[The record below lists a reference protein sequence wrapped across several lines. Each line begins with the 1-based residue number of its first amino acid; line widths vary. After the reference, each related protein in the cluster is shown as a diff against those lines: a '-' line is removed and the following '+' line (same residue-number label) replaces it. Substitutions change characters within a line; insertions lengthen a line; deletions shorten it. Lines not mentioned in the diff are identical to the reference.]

1 MIPKRLCQA
10 VAVVLMLALAIPA
23 AWAASTFESYFII
36 SDLSIT
42 IVSREGEIYYPTSGY
57 KYTRLVGQAI
67 YPADN
72 FEVSGTV
79 PLVDP
84 LNRLYNGGPWIQ
96 SLSSSVSYD
105 TLGSIGSIQLS
116 MVGMAPN
123 PIPTDYGNIGELVDA
138 QFQDLVFPYI
148 SPGDYNVRI
157 TGNFE
162 YHYQMTE
169 DAQPGSPFERV
180 AFARYM
186 NISGTGLDDFVIP
199 FFLVYASEPVDSGV
213 IVGTIDYTSDVLT
226 YNGPQELTFS
236 TYIEQ
241 SGYTTAPV
249 PLPAAVWLLG
259 SGLLALGAARR
270 KLS

>member
-1 MIPKRLCQA
+1 MIQKRLCQA
-10 VAVVLMLALAIPA
+10 VAVVLMLALAVPA
-23 AWAASTFESYFII
+23 AWAASTFESDFII

-42 IVSREGEIYYPTSGY
+42 IVSREGEIYYPTSGF
-57 KYTRLVGQAI
+57 KYTRLVGQAK

-79 PLVDP
+79 ALVDP
-84 LNRLYNGGPWIQ
+84 LSRLYNGGPWIQ
-96 SLSSSVSYD
+96 SLSSSVSY
-105 TLGSIGSIQLS
+105 GSIQLS

-123 PIPTDYGNIGELVDA
+123 PIPTDDGNIVEHVDA

-148 SPGDYNVRI
+148 SSGDYYVRI
-157 TGNFE
+157 TGNYE

-169 DAQPGSPFERV
+169 DAQPGSPFEMV
-180 AFARYM
+180 AFARYL

-199 FFLVYASEPVDSGV
+199 YFLVYASEPVDSGV